1 MSLGALINQKKNQ
14 SDISTVSWSKFEIK
28 FIVRNTIGN
37 EPKNR
42 TSLNKSIYDGPSVNL
57 RPLFNSNLTKVYVI
71 KWSQN

>member
-1 MSLGALINQKKNQ
+1 MNQKKIK
-14 SDISTVSWSKFEIK
+14 SDISTVSWYKFEIE
-28 FIVRNTIGN
+28 FIVRIKIGN

-42 TSLNKSIYDGPSVNL
+42 TSLKKSIYDGPSANL